1 VQDPVRSAII
11 DSCIRVTDN
20 GRESVHRSN
29 FYIFTLYNAS
39 NHYDQL
45 KLGARSSEEAA
56 RWIRCLMESALKSPR
71 KDEHIVACSHR
82 RWQAFRLSRR
92 KSRMHSIDWTLF
104 SSAHNDPMAS
114 DVIAPSPWSIFGCKN
129 GLRLFTEANDGG
141 SRGKYWDDHP
151 AIMAVGI
158 VDANSEAVFQTL
170 MSLGQSRSE
179 WDFCLHEGNVVEHLD
194 GHTDIIHKKLR
205 ADWLPCFQGNEKEGS
220 IT

>member
-1 VQDPVRSAII
+1 
-11 DSCIRVTDN
+11 
-20 GRESVHRSN
+20 
-29 FYIFTLYNAS
+29 
-39 NHYDQL
+39 
-45 KLGARSSEEAA
+45 
-56 RWIRCLMESALKSPR
+56 MESALKSPR

-129 GLRLFTEANDGG
+129 GNDKIFSLSSDEISTKIHFYMHLGLRLFTEANDGG

-179 WDFCLHEGNVVEHLD
+179 
-194 GHTDIIHKKLR
+194 
-205 ADWLPCFQGNEKEGS
+205 
-220 IT
+220 